1 MARLDDALLL
11 SLIDRI
17 YAAAV
22 DASLWADLAKALGA
36 AFRAQFS
43 LVFGFEPATSRVL
56 YAQSWGLPDDVLRR
70 YERTYAALDVR
81 MPAALKVAAGTV
93 VTDESLIDR
102 SSYRASA
109 IYNEYLRPLELDHL
123 MGVLPQNSMGTK
135 VIVSVNR
142 SAVTGPFERGEQEF
156 LARLSPHLQ
165 RAVLLSAKLVK
176 NAAADGLSQEL
187 MARINCGVFLL
198 GSDGRIIDANP
209 VAAELLSKGDSLSQ
223 SSGRLR
229 ALHRLGNEQLEQAIA
244 DTERLVKQ
252 RSTSAAKP
260 ILIQRPNN
268 QPPLRVVI
276 VPLARANSLPG
287 VTLPLMAALVFSK
300 AAIPTFNPATL
311 SSLYGLTP
319 AEARVA
325 AKLVEGHSLSAIA
338 SAFSISIETART
350 HLKRTLAKTQCESQG
365 ALIRELL
372 LGPGQTISG

>member
-1 MARLDDALLL
+1 MARLDDSLLL

-22 DASLWADLAKALGA
+22 DASLWAELAKELGA

-70 YERTYAALDVR
+70 YERTYAALDIR
-81 MPAALKVAAGTV
+81 MPAALKASPGTV

-142 SAVTGPFERGEQEF
+142 SAAIGGFEPSEQEF
-156 LARLSPHLQ
+156 LARLAPHLQ
-165 RAVLLSAKLVK
+165 RAVLLSAKLLRH
-176 NAAADGLSQEL
+176 AAADGLSQEL
-187 MARINCGVFLL
+187 MARINFGVILL
-198 GSDGRIIDANP
+198 GSGGRVIEANP
-209 VAAELLSKGDSLSQ
+209 IAAELLRVGDCLTQ
-223 SSGRLR
+223 SCGRLR
-229 ALHRLGNEQLEQAIA
+229 VLNRLGNEQLEQAIA
-244 DTERLVKQ
+244 DTEGLVRK

-260 ILIQRPNN
+260 ILIQRPNES
-268 QPPLRVVI
+268 PLRVVV
-276 VPLARANSLPG
+276 VPLARANALPG
-287 VTLPLMAALVFSK
+287 VIFPLMAAFVFSK
-300 AAIPTFNPATL
+300 AAVPTFNPATL

-338 SAFSISIETART
+338 KEFSISIETART
-350 HLKRTLAKTQCESQG
+350 HLKRTLAKTQCQSQG

-372 LGPGQTISG
+372 LGPAQTMSA